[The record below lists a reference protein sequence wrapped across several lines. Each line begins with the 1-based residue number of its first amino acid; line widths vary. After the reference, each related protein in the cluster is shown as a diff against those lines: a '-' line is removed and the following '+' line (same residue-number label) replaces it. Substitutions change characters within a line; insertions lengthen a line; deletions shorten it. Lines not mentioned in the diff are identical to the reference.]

1 MDIPAMWESS
11 LGGLVSLQCSY
22 HMSHAVEKR
31 QNTSKGSQTQK
42 KKRRVHRGGEILQN
56 MSQGKLGCE

>member
-1 MDIPAMWESS
+1 MWESS

-22 HMSHAVEKR
+22 HKSHAVEKR

-42 KKRRVHRGGEILQN
+42 KRRAHRGGEILQN